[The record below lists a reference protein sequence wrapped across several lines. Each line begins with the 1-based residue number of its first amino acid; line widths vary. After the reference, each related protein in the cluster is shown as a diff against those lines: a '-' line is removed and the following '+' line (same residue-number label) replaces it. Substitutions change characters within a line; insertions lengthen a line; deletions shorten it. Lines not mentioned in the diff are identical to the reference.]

1 MSENAN
7 AASPTAPP
15 TVTPT
20 SPSSA
25 PDQGPAPA
33 PVSASMPA
41 SVPNSRFSPWFFLAL
56 AALALL
62 GWQWLETR
70 HQLAQ
75 LEQQLTQRLTE
86 FDTNNKEEHGAQ
98 KALQQ
103 QVDTLQAKLGAFES
117 KLGEIQGQGAV
128 LQTMYQDAARSREE
142 LTLLEVEQAITLASQ
157 QLQLA
162 ANVPVAALA
171 LQSADS
177 RLARLDRPAYLPL
190 RKALTKDIQQLNA
203 LPLADVPGMSLR
215 LEQVVSAVDKLP
227 LAAYGRPAEKA
238 KTAENPPP
246 TADLPVWKQQALAVW
261 QELKGLVRI
270 QRFDHEAPDLL
281 APGQGFFLRENLKL
295 RLLNARLAL
304 LSRDQ
309 ASFRSE
315 LKAAQE
321 SLAKYFVADDKAVR
335 AAVASLQQM
344 ASAPVSLDL
353 PSLNDT
359 QSALRNVRTAKDK
372 R

>member
-128 LQTMYQDAARSREE
+128 LQTLYQDAARSREE

-203 LPLADVPGMSLR
+203 LPVADVPGMSLR

-227 LAAYGRPAEKA
+227 LAAYGRPPEKAEKA
-238 KTAENPPP
+238 PPAV
-246 TADLPVWKQQALAVW
+246 TLPVWKQQALAVW

-281 APGQGFFLRENLKL
+281 APGQGFFLSENLKL

-321 SLAKYFVADDKAVR
+321 LLAKYFVADDKAVR

-344 ASAPVSLDL
+344 ASAPVNLDL